1 MCFCQWPREDVAT
14 CASLASLS
22 ECVLARNNLW
32 RTGTA
37 CAVPEH
43 QVPVSEPPAILL
55 SLPKMNP
62 TIPLFCVLGK
72 SCWNQWICHPETCF
86 RIGLFPL
93 PACFLVYF
101 TSSISLWIS
110 CSYIKKEISLQV
122 TLVNSYPHTAIFSGL
137 KAHSAFCYLTSC
149 ENDAWVPG
157 CWYRTLIDR
166 AVFNLIK
173 RLFLWWW
180 AAAFAASQNGMSL
193 ACCS

>member
-1 MCFCQWPREDVAT
+1 MWLPALPLLPFQSVFWQGIT
-14 CASLASLS
+14 CEGLGRLALFLNTRYLSLS
-22 ECVLARNNLW
+22 HLQFFSLSQR
-32 RTGTA
+32 
-37 CAVPEH
+37 
-43 QVPVSEPPAILL
+43 QIPPYLF
-55 SLPKMNP
+55 
-62 TIPLFCVLGK
+62 FCVLGK

-122 TLVNSYPHTAIFSGL
+122 TLVNSYPHMAIFSGR